1 MAFAPVQ
8 PDSRRIERLLEWGN
22 RALALSSASPQLD
35 AEVLLASVV
44 GWPRSSVMAFG
55 ERTVPR
61 GLTAEFRAL
70 IRRRAQGVP
79 VAHLTGRKEF
89 YSLQL
94 RVSSATLVPRPE
106 TELLVDW
113 LTECTTPIDT
123 ARILDLGTGCG
134 AIALAVKRQRPKARV
149 VAVDS
154 SEAALSVARDNGRRL
169 GLEVEWVC
177 SNWLDAMRGRR
188 FDFIVSNPPYVER
201 GDPQLR
207 AGDLRHEPEAALDG
221 GVDGLDAIREIAA
234 GAPGVLQRGGALLV
248 EHGRAQAVAVGRV
261 LHANGLRSIETRRD
275 LAGHERVTRGVLA

>member
-1 MAFAPVQ
+1 MSFAPVQ
-8 PDSRRIERLLEWGN
+8 PDSRRVERLLEWGN
-22 RALALSSASPQLD
+22 RELAPSSASPRLD
-35 AEVLLASVV
+35 AQVLLASVV

-55 ERTVPR
+55 ERTVPG

-113 LTECTTPIDT
+113 LMDCTTPVDT

-134 AIALAVKRQRPKARV
+134 AIALAVKQQRPKARV

-154 SEAALSVARDNGRRL
+154 SEAALSVARDNGRLL
-169 GLEVEWVC
+169 GLEVEWVF
-177 SNWLDAMRGRR
+177 SSWFDALRGRR

-201 GDPQLR
+201 GDPRLR

-221 GVDGLDAIREIAA
+221 GVDGLDAIRAIAA
-234 GAPGVLQRGGALLV
+234 GAPAVLQRGGALLV
-248 EHGRAQAVAVGRV
+248 EHGCAQAVAVGRV
-261 LHANGLRSIETRRD
+261 LRANGLRSIGARRD
-275 LAGHERVTRGVLA
+275 LAGHARVTRGVLA

>member
-1 MAFAPVQ
+1 MAFAPEQ

-22 RALALSSASPQLD
+22 RALALSSASPRLD

-79 VAHLTGRKEF
+79 VAHLTGRREF

-149 VAVDS
+149 VGVDS

-201 GDPQLR
+201 GDPHLR

-234 GAPGVLQRGGALLV
+234 SAPGVLQRGGALLV
-248 EHGRAQAVAVGRV
+248 EHGRAQAVAVG
-261 LHANGLRSIETRRD
+261 
-275 LAGHERVTRGVLA
+275 